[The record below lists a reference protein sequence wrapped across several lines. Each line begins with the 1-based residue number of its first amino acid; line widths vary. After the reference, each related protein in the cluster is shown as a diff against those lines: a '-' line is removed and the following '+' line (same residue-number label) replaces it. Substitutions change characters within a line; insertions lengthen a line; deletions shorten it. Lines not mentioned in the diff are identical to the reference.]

1 MFKAK
6 RIQQQDAV
14 KRLLEIKDHKKNDM
28 LKKVIQK
35 IFDTLKTSLSV
46 LAKAHE
52 NSNSED
58 GRIQFDKDIA
68 NGMKLFL
75 FI

>member
-1 MFKAK
+1 MFKSK
-6 RIQQQDAV
+6 RIQQLDAV
-14 KRLLEIKDHKKNDM
+14 RRLLEIKDHKKNDM

-35 IFDTLKTSLSV
+35 IFETLKGSLSV

-58 GRIQFDKDIA
+58 GRIKFDKEIG
-68 NGMKLFL
+68 NGS
-75 FI
+75 

>member
-1 MFKAK
+1 MFKSK
-6 RIQQQDAV
+6 RIQQLDAV
-14 KRLLEIKDHKKNDM
+14 RRLLEIKDHKKNDM

-35 IFDTLKTSLSV
+35 IFETLKGSLCV

-58 GRIQFDKDIA
+58 GRIKFDKEIG
-68 NGMKLFL
+68 NGS
-75 FI
+75 